1 MRCEGD
7 HRMIKWTFQCKVKKK
22 TDADKLFAFPIG
34 EMSMLVFE
42 AIVVIISSVG
52 GSIGQSW

>member
-42 AIVVIISSVG
+42 AIVVII
-52 GSIGQSW
+52 